1 MNVIDTNRKK
11 NDRKQVAQEILWLVV
26 NTEVSFL
33 DIFVQ
38 VVVQSKLLQQ
48 I

>member
-1 MNVIDTNRKK
+1 MNVIDTNREK